1 MTGTNIDIMIILWC
15 SFALFLGGTI
25 KGTFGIG
32 TPLLTVPLMSLVL
45 PAQLT
50 VVLMAAPVVLAN
62 GWQAFNAGNP
72 VGIARRFWPLCIAMV
87 FGTYIGTRM
96 LSSIETR
103 PLVIAIA
110 ALIAGFVLIQSVR
123 PRYRCPPRFERQ
135 AGVCAGFI
143 AGIVGG
149 ISSMFGPLLVLYLLA
164 LDLRKN
170 EFVQAVSM
178 LFLWAVIP
186 WVIALVAF
194 GMLDP
199 HTALLS
205 LAASVPTLLGIAL
218 GQLLRKRID
227 DTRFRGAVL
236 FLVALSASV
245 MLAQA
250 TLL

>member
-1 MTGTNIDIMIILWC
+1 
-15 SFALFLGGTI
+15 
-25 KGTFGIG
+25 
-32 TPLLTVPLMSLVL
+32 
-45 PAQLT
+45 
-50 VVLMAAPVVLAN
+50 
-62 GWQAFNAGNP
+62 
-72 VGIARRFWPLCIAMV
+72 
-87 FGTYIGTRM
+87 
-96 LSSIETR
+96 
-103 PLVIAIA
+103 
-110 ALIAGFVLIQSVR
+110 
-123 PRYRCPPRFERQ
+123 
-135 AGVCAGFI
+135 
-143 AGIVGG
+143 
-149 ISSMFGPLLVLYLLA
+149 MFGPLLVLYLLA